1 MFRRTRPWSETP
13 GIRSGSRGA
22 RSRVPT
28 PIGSTFRTRSPTRSR
43 PSRSAWRG
51 SRRGSPSSTARPP
64 RARSRSFGPSRAR
77 RRPADNLPSMGERT
91 SYPAGTFSWAD
102 LATTDSEGAKAF
114 YGGVFG
120 WELEEMPVPEGPPYV
135 MARIDGKSVAALY
148 ERGADVPGPPAWL
161 SYVTVD
167 DADATAARAGELGA
181 TTISEPFDVV
191 DAGRMAVLQDPT
203 GAMFAVWQA
212 RTSIGAELVNDPG
225 AMKMNQ
231 HNTGGPAAAQAFYEG
246 LFGWGFETVA
256 EGDQPF
262 WSIYNGGRLHTRGGG
277 ARPGG

>member
-1 MFRRTRPWSETP
+1 
-13 GIRSGSRGA
+13 
-22 RSRVPT
+22 
-28 PIGSTFRTRSPTRSR
+28 
-43 PSRSAWRG
+43 
-51 SRRGSPSSTARPP
+51 
-64 RARSRSFGPSRAR
+64 
-77 RRPADNLPSMGERT
+77 MGERT

-225 AMKMNQ
+225 AMTMNQ
-231 HNTGGPAAAQAFYEG
+231 HNTGDPAAAQAFYEG

-262 WSIYNGGRLHTRGGG
+262 WSIYNGGRLNGGMMPLPTGGG
-277 ARPGG
+277 VPPHWLVYFTTLDLDGSVARVTEGGGRVVVEPMSVPSGRFAVTSDPHSAVFGLFEGEVDP